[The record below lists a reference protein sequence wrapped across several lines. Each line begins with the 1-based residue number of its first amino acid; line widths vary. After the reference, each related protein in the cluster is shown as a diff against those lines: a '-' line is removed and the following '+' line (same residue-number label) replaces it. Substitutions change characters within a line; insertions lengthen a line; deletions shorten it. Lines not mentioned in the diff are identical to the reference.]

1 MSGGR
6 HMSNRERWLR
16 AVCDLRTD
24 GKPVGL
30 PNSDNQAGAPRQPG
44 SFRTVMAL
52 LSMYA
57 DNDTGRNARPSLR
70 LLQAM
75 SHYKHDT
82 VRAALDA
89 ARSARYITATGAW
102 TPSKGGDPITVW
114 ALGYPTPA
122 GGFVP
127 WDHESVTPLGGTTDG
142 DPAGRDHR
150 VAVGDPAGRDHR
162 TDGVGDPAGRNV
174 GDSAGRNVGDSAGRD
189 TTSSTS
195 RPQGSE
201 EDDEGA
207 HAPSAGAPG
216 AARLDGEQVNTVM
229 ASLLDVLHR
238 RWKGQHQPVVSQRA
252 RDLVG
257 YLLAA
262 GWTPEQVQA
271 AVATIGAKP
280 RNPSA
285 LLEAHLRK
293 QLDEH
298 QPGDYGD
305 GTPPAVPP
313 DGNPG
318 PGDLCR
324 HGVDRTRTKAGKRKT
339 ACPRCDTFREACQ
352 DVIDNATRA
361 GFVLQQDKHDDGQRL
376 YTLRGRGRAVVTF
389 RADRT
394 GQWIDLSLEVS
405 RPTEADVARM
415 KDLFTVTPTVA
426 HGWGYVFVDV
436 TTDGEFLSALARLID
451 TATGWDAT
459 P

>member
-1 MSGGR
+1 M
-6 HMSNRERWLR
+6 RE
-16 AVCDLRTD
+16 
-24 GKPVGL
+24 
-30 PNSDNQAGAPRQPG
+30 
-44 SFRTVMAL
+44 
-52 LSMYA
+52 
-57 DNDTGRNARPSLR
+57 
-70 LLQAM
+70 
-75 SHYKHDT
+75 
-82 VRAALDA
+82 
-89 ARSARYITATGAW
+89 
-102 TPSKGGDPITVW
+102 
-114 ALGYPTPA
+114 
-122 GGFVP
+122 
-127 WDHESVTPLGGTTDG
+127 E
-142 DPAGRDHR
+142 
-150 VAVGDPAGRDHR
+150 
-162 TDGVGDPAGRNV
+162 
-174 GDSAGRNVGDSAGRD
+174 
-189 TTSSTS
+189 
-195 RPQGSE
+195 
-201 EDDEGA
+201 EGA

-257 YLLAA
+257 DLLAA

-451 TATGWDAT
+451 TATGWDTT